1 MLVLLSQASKDA
13 ARYPVAAKVADLL
26 VRDIVSIVSSFYFQI
41 NSSVGNHFIF
51 PMHVYVYIYFFLLC
65 RE

>member
-41 NSSVGNHFIF
+41 NSSVGIHFIF
-51 PMHVYVYIYFFLLC
+51 PMHVYVYFFLLC